1 MELAEGSQLC
11 FALRASSFMSVEGFK
26 LLKGNMNSNSVF
38 LSAALALLGINAFRC
53 DGDVLTEFP

>member
-11 FALRASSFMSVEGFK
+11 FASSFMSVEGFK
-26 LLKGNMNSNSVF
+26 LLKVNMNSNSVF